1 MRIKVFTHTDL
12 DGIGPVVLLQT
23 LLEAEVDYE
32 CHGYGTI
39 DVAVNAYYNDRL
51 FLDYDMTLITDISV
65 RKDFAIEAIR
75 SMDNQGHKIAL
86 LDHHPTAEPLNK
98 YLWAKVVT
106 EKPNCGTTLT
116 LDYIKRNF
124 KEEIDGF
131 DPIIIRDAENFANLV
146 SQWDTWLWVKN
157 EDDKPKLL
165 NDLFYIYG
173 REEFLERTVE
183 KLLNANEI
191 ITHEDI
197 LALKVR
203 QRAIEKCIEQ
213 KCKQFMLVD
222 NAYENLTAGVVFAE
236 DYISELGHEL
246 LKEYDEAH
254 YVMIINAGS
263 STVSLRAR
271 EDDDIDVEVIAQQ
284 YGGGG
289 HKKASGFRFDMDI
302 SGNWMMDVIQSNKK

>member
-23 LLEAEVDYE
+23 LLDAEIDYE

-39 DVAVNAYYNDRL
+39 DSAVNAYYNNRL

-131 DPIIIRDAENFANLV
+131 DPVIIKDIENFVNLI

-157 EDDKPKLL
+157 DDDKPKLL

-173 REEFLERTVE
+173 REEFLEKMTN
-183 KLLNANEI
+183 KLLYDRFLFSD
-191 ITHEDI
+191 EDM
-197 LALKVR
+197 LVLNMR
-203 QRAIEKCIEQ
+203 QRAIDKCVEQ
-213 KCKQFMLVD
+213 KCKQLMLVEY
-222 NAYENLTAGVVFAE
+222 AYEDLTAGIVFAE

-246 LKEYDEAH
+246 LKEFDEAD
-254 YVMIINAGS
+254 YIMIINAGS

-271 EDDDIDVEVIAQQ
+271 EEDDVDVEVIAQY

-302 SGNWMMDVIQSNKK
+302 SGNWMMDVIQSNK

>member
-23 LLEAEVDYE
+23 LLDAEIDYE

-39 DVAVNAYYNDRL
+39 DSAVNAYYNNRL

-131 DPIIIRDAENFANLV
+131 DPVIIKDIENFVNLI

-157 EDDKPKLL
+157 DDDKPKLL

-173 REEFLERTVE
+173 KDVFLEKMVNKILCESSLFSDEDLLVLDIRQKQINRYIETKAKQLMIVE
-183 KLLNANEI
+183 
-191 ITHEDI
+191 H
-197 LALKVR
+197 
-203 QRAIEKCIEQ
+203 
-213 KCKQFMLVD
+213 
-222 NAYENLTAGVVFAE
+222 AYEELTAGMVFAE
-236 DYISELGHEL
+236 EYFSELGHEL
-246 LKEYDEAH
+246 LNEFDEID
-254 YVMIINAGS
+254 YIMMIDIGAQK
-263 STVSLRAR
+263 VSLRAR
-271 EDDDIDVEVIAQQ
+271 EEDDIDVEVIAKF

-289 HKKASGFRFDMDI
+289 HKKAAGFRFEHDI
-302 SGNWMMDVIQSNKK
+302 YDTWIRNVL